1 MQENSS
7 MAERGQR
14 EEMKQK
20 ASPCP
25 RERRRDSKTGNRS
38 GVKSEENKRYAC
50 KGSQSPAVYHAKV
63 TKKKKKSKQP
73 MLIIVSHTE
82 IAYHAMIRPMRPILE
97 LPKEMSH

>member
-63 TKKKKKSKQP
+63 TKKKVETTYADNSEP
-73 MLIIVSHTE
+73 CRNRISRHDPT
-82 IAYHAMIRPMRPILE
+82 HATH
-97 LPKEMSH
+97 S